1 MIFAMHDPLA
11 DLLGEWSRGL
21 NTGSVLLRIA
31 LAVLLASVIG
41 CERSSK
47 RHSAGLRTFV
57 LVSFASTV
65 SMLLDVYLMSNFGAR
80 LPILSAAG
88 VNTAVIPTALLSTH
102 TGEFTGYT
110 HLDLSDQLSPIAA
123 HLATLGLHFDAF
135 YSGYLASG
143 AQVGQILS
151 MIDLLCDSETH
162 LFVDPAFAD
171 HGRRYSL
178 IDETMPAQM
187 RRLCARANTIVP
199 NLTEAAFLLECPY
212 PGEYCSRALIGEYC
226 RGLLDLGTE
235 NVIITDVSFSPEETG
250 IALLS
255 RSGRENE
262 PEFLFRSRFDGVFH
276 GTGDVFASFVLAG
289 LLQELPLKAAAER
302 ALDLTHESIEW
313 TLREKQ
319 PLRYG
324 VQFERV
330 LKKL

>member
-1 MIFAMHDPLA
+1 MQK
-11 DLLGEWSRGL
+11 R
-21 NTGSVLLRIA
+21 A
-31 LAVLLASVIG
+31 LAVHDLSCVGRCSL
-41 CERSSK
+41 
-47 RHSAGLRTFV
+47 
-57 LVSFASTV
+57 TV
-65 SMLLDVYLMSNFGAR
+65 A

-110 HLDLSDQLSPIAA
+110 HLDLSDQLSPITA
-123 HLATLGLHFDAF
+123 HLATLGLHLDAL

-143 AQVGQILS
+143 AQVEQILS
-151 MIDLLCDSETH
+151 MLDQLCDSETH
-162 LFVDPAFAD
+162 IFVDPAFAD

-178 IDETMPAQM
+178 IDESMPTQM

-199 NLTEAAFLLECPY
+199 NLTEAAFLLDRPY
-212 PGEYCSRALIGEYC
+212 PGEHYDRTLIGDYC
-226 RGLLDLGTE
+226 RGLLDLSAE

-250 IALLS
+250 IAILS
-255 RSGRENE
+255 RSSQQNE
-262 PEFLFRSRFDGVFH
+262 PEFLFRSKFDGMFH
-276 GTGDVFASFVLAG
+276 GTGDVFASFALAG
-289 LLQELPLKAAAER
+289 LLQDMPLKPAAER

-313 TLREKQ
+313 TLREGQ

>member
-1 MIFAMHDPLA
+1 MQK
-11 DLLGEWSRGL
+11 R
-21 NTGSVLLRIA
+21 A
-31 LAVLLASVIG
+31 LAVHDLSCVGRCSL
-41 CERSSK
+41 
-47 RHSAGLRTFV
+47 
-57 LVSFASTV
+57 TV
-65 SMLLDVYLMSNFGAR
+65 A

-110 HLDLSDQLSPIAA
+110 HLELSDQLSPITA

-143 AQVGQILS
+143 AQVEQILS
-151 MIDLLCDSETH
+151 MIDRLCDSETH
-162 LFVDPAFAD
+162 IFVDPAFAD

-178 IDETMPAQM
+178 IDESMPAQM
-187 RRLCARANTIVP
+187 RRLCARANTSVP
-199 NLTEAAFLLECPY
+199 KLTEAAFLLERPY
-212 PGEYCSRALIGEYC
+212 PGERCDRALIGDYC
-226 RGLLDLGTE
+226 RGLLELGAE

-255 RSGRENE
+255 RSSASE

-276 GTGDVFASFVLAG
+276 GTGDVFASFALAG
-289 LLQELPLKAAAER
+289 ILQAMPLKAAAER

-313 TLREKQ
+313 TLREGQ